1 MLEYRPITDAPRGTL
16 RALLRDAYA
25 FHPECERL
33 WGAQWREFDDF
44 FYDRPRIADTCGFLT
59 VLDGEPIGFASWD
72 PRPLPAYAEMGHN
85 CIAAARRGLR
95 AAQQPRERARRY
107 NPRHHKRAADPRAA
121 HLRERGLRAPAA
133 AREPG

>member
-85 CIAAARRGLR
+85 CIAAARGR
-95 AAQQPRERARRY
+95 APRERARRY